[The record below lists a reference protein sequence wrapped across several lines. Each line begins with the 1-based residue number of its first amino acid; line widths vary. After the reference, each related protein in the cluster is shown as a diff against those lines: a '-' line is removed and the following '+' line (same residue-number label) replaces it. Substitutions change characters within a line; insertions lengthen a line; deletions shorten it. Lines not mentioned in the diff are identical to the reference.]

1 MNEMRLATLAARRL
15 NTLLLSIFA
24 AVALALAVVGTYAV
38 MANVVAERTHEVGIR
53 LALGARPAEV
63 LRLVAARGLR
73 VGALGVILGL
83 GGALAAGQALRRLLF
98 GVSATDPITLGAVA
112 LVIGAAVLV
121 ASYLPARRAARVD
134 PIITLRAE

>member
-1 MNEMRLATLAARRL
+1 MTAAGAWIPLALALRLG
-15 NTLLLSIFA
+15 S
-24 AVALALAVVGTYAV
+24 VALALAVVGTYAV
-38 MANVVAERTHEVGIR
+38 MANVVAERTREVGIR

-63 LRLVAARGLR
+63 LRLVAGRGLR
-73 VGALGVILGL
+73 VGALGAILGL